1 MIINK
6 VRKNTNLNIPTS
18 LVVPVY
24 NGELTIIEQLKL
36 CEKIL
41 NSFTTKYEIIVADD
55 KSKDNT
61 PSLLKK
67 NFINNKNFKL
77 IFNKSNM
84 GIARN
89 IKKLYSQAKYD
100 YICLYSAD
108 GDWNPYDI
116 KKLVIHGYKNN
127 SDIVIGKR
135 NKRAY
140 NPYRKIISFC
150 YNFLPKLLFQ
160 VDTIDAGSIKVIKKT
175 LFKKIPLLSKSVFFE
190 AELIIRAKNEG
201 YIISSIPIKFERS
214 KLKKEKGGKMKLV
227 ITSLIDLINLRLK
240 T

>member
-1 MIINK
+1 MLIGKTRENPGF
-6 VRKNTNLNIPTS
+6 NIPVS

-24 NGELTIIEQLKL
+24 NGELTVIEQLKL

-41 NSFTTKYEIIVADD
+41 NSFTKIYEIIVADD
-55 KSKDNT
+55 NSKDNT

-67 NFINNKNFKL
+67 NFINSKNFKL
-77 IFNKSNM
+77 LFNKSNT
-84 GIARN
+84 GIASN
-89 IKKLYSQAKYD
+89 IQKLYSMAKHE

-116 KKLVIHGYKNN
+116 KKLIIHSYKNN

-135 NKRAY
+135 NKRVY

-150 YNFLPKLLFQ
+150 YNFLSKLLFQ
-160 VDTIDAGSIKVIKKT
+160 VDTIDAGSIKVIRRE
-175 LFKKIPLLSKSVFFE
+175 LIHSIPTISKSVFFE
-190 AELIIRAKNEG
+190 AELIIRAKNKG
-201 YIISSIPIKFERS
+201 NVISSIPIKFERNRE
-214 KLKKEKGGKMKLV
+214 KKRMRGKMKLV

-240 T
+240 I

>member
-1 MIINK
+1 MVIGKTRENAEF
-6 VRKNTNLNIPTS
+6 NIPVS
-18 LVVPVY
+18 LIVPVY
-24 NGELTIIEQLKL
+24 NGELIVIDQLKL

-41 NSFTTKYEIIVADD
+41 STFTKKYEILVADD
-55 KSKDNT
+55 NSRDNT
-61 PSLLKK
+61 SNSLKK
-67 NFINNKNFKL
+67 NFINNRNFKL
-77 IFNKSNM
+77 IFNRTNI

-89 IKKLYSQAKYD
+89 LKKLYSQAKYE

-116 KKLVIHGYKNN
+116 QKLVIHSYKNN

-135 NKRAY
+135 NKSAY
-140 NPYRKIISFC
+140 NPYRRIISFC

-160 VDTIDAGSIKVIKKT
+160 VDTIDAGSIKVIKKS

-190 AELIIRAKNEG
+190 AELIIRAKNKG

-214 KLKKEKGGKMKLV
+214 RRKREKGGKMKLA
-227 ITSLIDLINLRLK
+227 IASLIDLINLRLK
-240 T
+240 I

>member
-1 MIINK
+1 MINNK
-6 VRKNTNLNIPTS
+6 VRKKAKLNIPTS
-18 LVVPVY
+18 IVVPVY
-24 NGELTIIEQLKL
+24 NGELTVIKQLKL

-41 NSFTTKYEIIVADD
+41 NSFSKKYEIIIADD
-55 KSKDNT
+55 NSKDNT

-67 NFINNKNFKL
+67 NFINNENFKS
-77 IFNKSNM
+77 IFNKSNI

-89 IKKLYSQAKYD
+89 IKKLYSMAKHE

-116 KKLVIHGYKNN
+116 KKLVIHSYKNK

-135 NKRAY
+135 NKSVY
-140 NPYRKIISFC
+140 NPYRKLISFF
-150 YNFLPKLLFQ
+150 YNFLPKLFFQ
-160 VDTIDAGSIKVIKKT
+160 VDTIDAGSIKVIRKK
-175 LFKKIPLLSKSVFFE
+175 LIHSIPTISKSVFFE
-190 AELIIRAKNEG
+190 AELIIKAKNKG
-201 YIISSIPIKFERS
+201 YIVSSIPINFK
-214 KLKKEKGGKMKLV
+214 KNGGKKEKGGKMKLV